1 MRSQLFAAGAFSLGL
16 GVFFYVFALPI
27 VFAWSLPF
35 VLSGAF
41 MMLVSPF
48 LKESEGPVRPPEG
61 FQFCVF
67 CSTLVPVGAERCSHC
82 GGRQPLVRR

>member
-1 MRSQLFAAGAFSLGL
+1 MRSQLFVAGAFALGL
-16 GVFFYVFALPI
+16 GVIFYAFELPLAFALSFP
-27 VFAWSLPF
+27 L

-41 MMLVSPF
+41 MMLLSPF

-67 CSTLVPVGAERCSHC
+67 CSTLVPGGAERCDHC